1 MAIGR
6 ISGQLLKSNLLRN
19 GVDLAFE
26 TDLLYL
32 NVVDSRI
39 GVNKGSP
46 TSVAGLTQYP
56 LDVNGTT
63 RTTDLIV
70 DNTLTVGDFTVSG
83 NTIAS
88 DLSTISFAPSG
99 GEPTIYHSRLQVND
113 IDITDNVI
121 STLSSNAD
129 LEISPSGTG
138 SVKMYSNANVYGDL
152 TVTGNIDVTGDIT
165 IGGNLTIG
173 DALTDNIVINASIKS
188 SLIPETDNTWDLG
201 SLSFQWRTVYARNIN
216 ADNLNSDTLDVGN
229 IKFANNVISTTTGT
243 DLVLDPAG
251 TGKVRLG
258 NFTILD
264 NTITN
269 ISVNA
274 ITLLVQSGPAGYFK
288 IDGTNG
294 FRPPVGNVG
303 NRPTAYMNA
312 GTVGMTRYNTE
323 SRALEIWDGLGWA
336 SPAGSSG
343 AVSEI
348 GANDIA
354 IRTVLTFG

>member
-1 MAIGR
+1 MSQIGR
-6 ISGQLLKSNLLRN
+6 ISGPLLKANLLR
-19 GVDLAFE
+19 GGIDLAFE

-32 NVVDSRI
+32 
-39 GVNKGSP
+39 
-46 TSVAGLTQYP
+46 
-56 LDVNGTT
+56 DVNNSKIGINSNAPTYQLDISGTT

-70 DNTLTVGDFTVSG
+70 DDTLTVGNFTISG

-99 GEPTIYHSRLQVND
+99 GEPTIYHARLQVND

-121 STLSSNAD
+121 STLSSNSS

-138 SVKMYSNANVYGDL
+138 SVKIFSDANVYGDL

-188 SLIPETDNTWDLG
+188 SLIPETDNTYDLG
-201 SLSFQWRTVYARNIN
+201 SASFQWRTAYARNIY
-216 ADNLNSDTLDVGN
+216 ADNLNADVLNIGN
-229 IKFANNVISTTTGT
+229 ITFANNVISTTSGS
-243 DLVLDPAG
+243 DLVIDPTG

-274 ITLLVQSGPAGYFK
+274 ITLLVQSGPSGYFK

-294 FRPPVGNVG
+294 FRPPVGTVG
-303 NRPTAYMNA
+303 QRPTSYMNA
-312 GTVGMTRYNTE
+312 GTAGVTRYNTE
-323 SRALEIWDGLGWA
+323 SRALEIWDGTTWA
-336 SPAGSSG
+336 SPAGTSG